1 MFTRGLSYIVYLAV
15 SLRGQTKGIVLRLSD
30 EKYISSSPFPH
41 PQASQPGTNFNAS
54 ELVY

>member
-30 EKYISSSPFPH
+30 EKYISSSPFP
-41 PQASQPGTNFNAS
+41 PPPSLAARYEF
-54 ELVY
+54 